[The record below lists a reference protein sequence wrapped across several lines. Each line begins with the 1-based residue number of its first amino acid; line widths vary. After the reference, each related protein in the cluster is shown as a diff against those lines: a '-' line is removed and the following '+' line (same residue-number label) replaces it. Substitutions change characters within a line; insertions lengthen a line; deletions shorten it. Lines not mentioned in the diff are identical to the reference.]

1 MTRVE
6 QVVVRPETHY
16 LDPLVCTTRDGVRN
30 VFRDV
35 QVITSVA
42 KEQVVPLV
50 REFGV
55 HMKEILV
62 YERVTEMIQV
72 FSLCENTRVE
82 VTFAISSPL
91 LPLFSFSAPTTRSTR
106 STTSTFLYVFFH
118 PRR

>member
-72 FSLCENTRVE
+72 FSL
-82 VTFAISSPL
+82 
-91 LPLFSFSAPTTRSTR
+91 
-106 STTSTFLYVFFH
+106 
-118 PRR
+118 